1 MTLLRRLR
9 VLRRRL
15 RSSWRKEAMDAELHK
30 EFLFHLDQLVHENIA
45 EGMPPGEAR
54 SAARRTLGNAG
65 LLEEECRDQRRV
77 AWLHDL
83 WQDLCYG
90 ARMLRRNPGF
100 SIIAISSLALGIGG
114 NTAILGVM
122 GSVLLGD
129 LSLPHAD
136 RLVVIRTFPLEN
148 PQQSSNASVPDYLA
162 WKEQS
167 RSFEVMGASLS
178 DQKADWEAFHAGCGL
193 RRTASRSCRRGAR
206 HPAEIHQRRWGIP
219 QFTLL
224 TCSKPAGI
232 EDHLPTCSGR

>member
-9 VLRRRL
+9 VLRQRL
-15 RSSWRKEAMDAELHK
+15 RSSWRKEAMDAELLK
-30 EFLFHLDQLVHENIA
+30 EFAFHLDQLVHENIA
-45 EGMPPGEAR
+45 EGMPSGEAR

-77 AWLHDL
+77 TWLHDL

-90 ARMLRRNPGF
+90 ARMLRKNPGF
-100 SIIAISSLALGIGG
+100 SIIATSSLALGIGG

-178 DQKADWEAFHAGCGL
+178 DQKDFGL
-193 RRTASRSCRRGAR
+193 EEDGT
-206 HPAEIHQRRWGIP
+206 PAERVTGQGFSP
-219 QFTLL
+219 SLFATLGVQPVL
-224 TCSKPAGI
+224 
-232 EDHLPTCSGR
+232 GRVFSDVVRPEILRDRGF